1 MYTTDYIS
9 MMVSSNEAIYID
21 TASLMD
27 ENLEQ
32 FIYNAEGVLQSQQ
45 RKIIVPRAVCLELT
59 RHLGSQNS
67 EKKEKAVRALALLA
81 DHADIFEIRNQDI
94 REEEALKAFADS
106 ELLAELTLNRTSC
119 GQLLITNDR
128 RLSEDAYKL
137 NEQASCRGHKVM
149 VCFINR
155 FGQLHKCECTKEQ
168 FVSTHSEES
177 PALCS
182 ISNAPEY
189 SASTQEQSVV
199 QSVPQFKISQVL
211 IPIGTFAAGFLTCK
225 FGKPAVKYISSLL

>member
-1 MYTTDYIS
+1 MYTIDYIS
-9 MMVSSNEAIYID
+9 AMVNSNEAIYID

-32 FIYNAEGVLQSQQ
+32 FISNAEGVLQSRQ

-59 RHLGSQNS
+59 RHLGSQNP
-67 EKKEKAVRALALLA
+67 EKKEKAVRALALLS

-94 REEEALKAFADS
+94 REAEALKAFADS
-106 ELLAELTLNRTSC
+106 ELLAELTLNRTAC

-155 FGQLHKCECTKEQ
+155 FGELRKCECARTQSVAARCDE
-168 FVSTHSEES
+168 TPISEATASAPES
-177 PALCS
+177 PAITVEQPACQP
-182 ISNAPEY
+182 APRF
-189 SASTQEQSVV
+189 T
-199 QSVPQFKISQVL
+199 IGQVL

-225 FGKPAVKYISSLL
+225 YGKPAVKYITSLF